1 MLEAQAEYAVR
12 AVKRMTRERVSAIE
26 VKPLF
31 EGVWYAWLQSKMEGT
46 SWTMSNNYF
55 TSATGKIVTQW
66 PSGNMVYRYM
76 TKLLGRIA
84 ENTRSRAT

>member
-1 MLEAQAEYAVR
+1 MPSR
-12 AVKRMTRERVSAIE
+12 ALNRMRRERVTAIE

-31 EGVWYAWLQSKMEGT
+31 EGLWYLWLQSKMEGT

-66 PSGNMVYRYM
+66 PSGNMVYRVL
-76 TKLLGRIA
+76 TKSLGRIS
-84 ENTRSRAT
+84 ETTRCRPA